1 MLIKVIFNMP
11 ESYSVFGLSLWKNS
25 FEMASRELELVNR
38 KKRVLH
44 ELLATATISQ
54 PTYETLNGELT
65 DGLSYLESYRKL
77 LIGKMKARASDV
89 ETQIR
94 TLELFLANL
103 EIHHAAAETEDESYS
118 QQNDAITL
126 GLEAAKNELVEIG
139 SLLSTATLP
148 EETREADGA
157 ELEVPFKAEAP
168 AAMVSPASSESEREV
183 LQAQSVED
191 CEVEREPGEETESE
205 STPEMSLYP
214 ENQPF

>member
-1 MLIKVIFNMP
+1 MLTKVIFNVS

-25 FEMASRELELVNR
+25 FGMVSRELELVNK

-44 ELLATATISQ
+44 ELLATAMISQ

-77 LIGKMKARASDV
+77 LIEKMKARASHV
-89 ETQIR
+89 ETQIS

-103 EIHHAAAETEDESYS
+103 EIHHAAGETEDEPYG
-118 QQNDAITL
+118 QQNAAITL
-126 GLEAAKNELVEIG
+126 GLEAAKNELIEIG
-139 SLLSTATLP
+139 SLLSTVTLP
-148 EETREADGA
+148 EETRKAGGP

-168 AAMVSPASSESEREV
+168 AAMMSPPSSESEREV

-191 CEVEREPGEETESE
+191 RAVEKQPREETESE

-214 ENQPF
+214 ENHPF

>member
-1 MLIKVIFNMP
+1 MLIKVIFNIS

-25 FEMASRELELVNR
+25 FEMVSRELELVNR
-38 KKRVLH
+38 KKWILH

-54 PTYETLNGELT
+54 LTYETLNGELT
-65 DGLSYLESYRKL
+65 DGLSYLESYRKS
-77 LIGKMKARASDV
+77 LIEKMKARASNV
-89 ETQIR
+89 ETQIS

-103 EIHHAAAETEDESYS
+103 EIHHAAGETEDESYS

-126 GLEAAKNELVEIG
+126 GLEAAKNELIEIG
-139 SLLSTATLP
+139 SLLSKVTLP
-148 EETREADGA
+148 EETRKAGGA

-191 CEVEREPGEETESE
+191 RAVKKEPSEETESE

>member
-1 MLIKVIFNMP
+1 MLIKVIFNML
-11 ESYSVFGLSLWKNS
+11 ESYSVFVLSLWKNS
-25 FEMASRELELVNR
+25 FEMVRRELELVNR
-38 KKRVLH
+38 KKRILH

-54 PTYETLNGELT
+54 PTYETLDGELT

-77 LIGKMKARASDV
+77 LIEKMKARASHV
-89 ETQIR
+89 ETQIS

-103 EIHHAAAETEDESYS
+103 EIHHAAGETEDESYS

-126 GLEAAKNELVEIG
+126 GLEAAKNELIEIG
-139 SLLSTATLP
+139 SLLSTVTLP
-148 EETREADGA
+148 EETRKADGA
-157 ELEVPFKAEAP
+157 ELEIPFKAEAP
-168 AAMVSPASSESEREV
+168 TAMVSPASSESEREV

-191 CEVEREPGEETESE
+191 RAVEKQPREETESE

>member
-1 MLIKVIFNMP
+1 ML
-11 ESYSVFGLSLWKNS
+11 ESYSVFVLSLWKNP
-25 FEMASRELELVNR
+25 FEMVRRELELVNR
-38 KKRVLH
+38 KKRILH

-54 PTYETLNGELT
+54 PTYETLDGELT

-77 LIGKMKARASDV
+77 LIEKMKARASHV
-89 ETQIR
+89 ETQIS

-191 CEVEREPGEETESE
+191 RAVEKQPREETESE

>member
-1 MLIKVIFNMP
+1 MLIKVIFDMS

-25 FEMASRELELVNR
+25 FEMVSRELELV
-38 KKRVLH
+38 KKRKQALH

-54 PTYETLNGELT
+54 LTYETLSDELT
-65 DGLSYLESYRKL
+65 DGLSYLESYRKS
-77 LIGKMKARASDV
+77 LIEKMKATASDV
-89 ETQIR
+89 ETQVS

-103 EIHHAAAETEDESYS
+103 EIHHAAGETEDESYS

-126 GLEAAKNELVEIG
+126 GLEAAKNELIEIE
-139 SLLSTATLP
+139 SLLSTVTLP
-148 EETREADGA
+148 GETGKAGGA
-157 ELEVPFKAEAP
+157 ELEVPVKDEPA

-183 LQAQSVED
+183 PEAA
-191 CEVEREPGEETESE
+191 SE

>member
-1 MLIKVIFNMP
+1 MLIKVIFNMS

-25 FEMASRELELVNR
+25 FEMVSRELELVNR

-54 PTYETLNGELT
+54 LTYETLKGELT
-65 DGLSYLESYRKL
+65 DGLSYLGSYRKS
-77 LIGKMKARASDV
+77 LIEKMKARASDV
-89 ETQIR
+89 ETQIS

-103 EIHHAAAETEDESYS
+103 EIHHAAGETEDEPYG
-118 QQNDAITL
+118 QQNAAITL
-126 GLEAAKNELVEIG
+126 GLEAAKNELIEIG
-139 SLLSTATLP
+139 SLLSTVTLP
-148 EETREADGA
+148 EETRKAGGP

-168 AAMVSPASSESEREV
+168 AAMMSPPSSESEREV

-191 CEVEREPGEETESE
+191 RAVEKEPREETESE

-214 ENQPF
+214 ENHPF